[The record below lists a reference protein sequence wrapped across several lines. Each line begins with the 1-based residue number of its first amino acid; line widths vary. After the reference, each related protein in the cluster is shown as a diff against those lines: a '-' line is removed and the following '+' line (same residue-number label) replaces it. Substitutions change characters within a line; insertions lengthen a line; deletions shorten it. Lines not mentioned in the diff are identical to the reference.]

1 MKGLEGKR
9 VVVTGGTSG
18 IGEATS
24 RRFLDE
30 GARVV
35 ALAFGDEEVAT
46 APRRIPGIEAAV
58 RCDVADVAQVAG
70 AFARVDELLGGVDV
84 LVANA
89 GISIRKP
96 FLEIAAADWQRVL
109 DVNLTGIF
117 HCAQQAARRMDAADG
132 GVILMTASTNGLTG
146 HAYYA
151 DYNASKA
158 GVILLARTM
167 ALELAPKIRVNA
179 VCPGYVLTPMQEA
192 EYSPEMLEAVNAS
205 IPIGRHAAPEEIAA
219 LYAFLASDEGALL
232 HGRGDLDRR
241 RRDRLASTPAGGT
254 ALQPSHPRKRSTN
267 YCAVVVSPTGQA
279 TPVPPSPQYPFG
291 TLARYCWW

>member
-1 MKGLEGKR
+1 MEGLTGKR

-35 ALAFGDEEVAT
+35 ALAVGEDEVST
-46 APRRIPGIEAAV
+46 AAERIPGLDAL
-58 RCDVADVAQVAG
+58 RCDVANAAAVAD
-70 AFARVDELLGGVDV
+70 AFARIEKLLGGVDV

-96 FLEIAAADWQRVL
+96 FLEIETADWQRVL
-109 DVNLTGIF
+109 DVNLTGVF
-117 HCAQQAARRMDAADG
+117 HCAQQAARRMVADGG

-146 HAYYA
+146 HEYYA

-167 ALELAPKIRVNA
+167 ARELAPAVRVNA

-192 EYSPEMLEAVNAS
+192 EYTPEMLEQVNAT
-205 IPIGRHAAPEEIAA
+205 IPLGRHARPDEIAA
-219 LYAFLASDEGALL
+219 LYAFLASDEGAYFT
-232 HGRGDLDRR
+232 GAVISID
-241 RRDRLASTPAGGT
+241 GGET
-254 ALQPSHPRKRSTN
+254 A
-267 YCAVVVSPTGQA
+267 
-279 TPVPPSPQYPFG
+279 
-291 TLARYCWW
+291 

>member
-1 MKGLEGKR
+1 VRGLEGKR

-35 ALAFGDEEVAT
+35 ALAVGDEEVAT
-46 APRRIPGIEAAV
+46 ARDRIPGLDEAI
-58 RCDVADVAQVAG
+58 RCDVADEAQVAD
-70 AFARVDELLGGVDV
+70 AFARVDALLGGVDV

-96 FLEIAAADWQRVL
+96 FLEIEAADWRRVL
-109 DVNLTGIF
+109 DVNLTGVF

-146 HAYYA
+146 HPYYA

-179 VCPGYVLTPMQEA
+179 VCPGYVLTPMQKA
-192 EYSPEMLEAVNAS
+192 EYSDEMLAEVNAS
-205 IPIGRHAAPEEIAA
+205 IPIGRHADPSEIAS
-219 LYAFLASDEGALL
+219 LFAFLASDDGAYFTGAVLNV
-232 HGRGDLDRR
+232 D
-241 RRDRLASTPAGGT
+241 GGET
-254 ALQPSHPRKRSTN
+254 A
-267 YCAVVVSPTGQA
+267 
-279 TPVPPSPQYPFG
+279 
-291 TLARYCWW
+291 

>member
-24 RRFLDE
+24 RRFLEE

-35 ALAFGDEEVAT
+35 ALAFGEAEVAS
-46 APRRIPGIEAAV
+46 AVDRIPGISAAI
-58 RCDVADVAQVAG
+58 RCNVANAAQVAD
-70 AFARVDELLGGVDV
+70 AFAQVDALLGGIDV

-89 GISIRKP
+89 GISIRAP

-109 DVNLTGIF
+109 DVNLGGVF
-117 HCAQQAARRMDAADG
+117 HCAQQAARRMDAGDG

-146 HAYYA
+146 HQLYA

-167 ALELAPKIRVNA
+167 ALELAPRIRVNA
-179 VCPGYVLTPMQEA
+179 VCPGYVLTPMQQA
-192 EYSPEMLEAVNAS
+192 EYSTEMLAAVNAS
-205 IPIGRHAAPEEIAA
+205 IPLGRHAAPEEIAA
-219 LYAFLASDEGALL
+219 LYAFLASDEGAYFT
-232 HGRGDLDRR
+232 GAVISID
-241 RRDRLASTPAGGT
+241 GGET
-254 ALQPSHPRKRSTN
+254 A
-267 YCAVVVSPTGQA
+267 
-279 TPVPPSPQYPFG
+279 
-291 TLARYCWW
+291 

>member
-35 ALAFGDEEVAT
+35 ALAFGEEEVAT
-46 APRRIPGIEAAV
+46 AAQRIPGIEAAL

-117 HCAQQAARRMDAADG
+117 HCAQQAARRMNTADG

-219 LYAFLASDEGALL
+219 LYAFLASDEGAYFT
-232 HGRGDLDRR
+232 GAVISID
-241 RRDRLASTPAGGT
+241 GGET
-254 ALQPSHPRKRSTN
+254 A
-267 YCAVVVSPTGQA
+267 
-279 TPVPPSPQYPFG
+279 
-291 TLARYCWW
+291 

>member
-1 MKGLEGKR
+1 VKGLTGKR

-35 ALAFGDEEVAT
+35 ALAVGEDEVAT
-46 APRRIPGIEAAV
+46 AAERIPGIEAL
-58 RCDVADVAQVAG
+58 RCDVADAEAVAA
-70 AFARVDELLGGVDV
+70 AFATVDGLLGGVDV

-96 FLEIAAADWQRVL
+96 FLEIETADWQRVL
-109 DVNLTGIF
+109 DVNLTGVF
-117 HCAQQAARRMDAADG
+117 HCAQQAARRMVSGDG

-146 HAYYA
+146 HEYYA

-167 ALELAPKIRVNA
+167 ARELAPGVRVNA

-192 EYSPEMLEAVNAS
+192 EYTPEMLAQVNAT
-205 IPIGRHAAPEEIAA
+205 IPLGRHAGPDEIAA
-219 LYAFLASDEGALL
+219 LYAFLASDEGAYFT
-232 HGRGDLDRR
+232 GAVIAID
-241 RRDRLASTPAGGT
+241 GGET
-254 ALQPSHPRKRSTN
+254 A
-267 YCAVVVSPTGQA
+267 
-279 TPVPPSPQYPFG
+279 
-291 TLARYCWW
+291 

>member
-1 MKGLEGKR
+1 VKGLRDKR

-24 RRFLDE
+24 RRFLEE

-35 ALAFGDEEVAT
+35 ALAFGEEEVAT
-46 APRRIPGIEAAV
+46 ATERITGLDAF
-58 RCDVADVAQVAG
+58 RCDVADDTQVAD
-70 AFARVDELLGGVDV
+70 AFGRIDELLGGVDV

-96 FLEIAAADWQRVL
+96 FLEIEEADWRRVL
-109 DVNLTGIF
+109 DVNLTGVF
-117 HCAQQAARRMDAADG
+117 HCAQQAARRMEAADG

-146 HAYYA
+146 HEYYA

-179 VCPGYVLTPMQEA
+179 VCPGYVLTPMQKA
-192 EYSPEMLEAVNAS
+192 EYTPEMLAEVDAG
-205 IPIGRHAAPEEIAA
+205 IPLGRHARPEELAA
-219 LYAFLASDEGALL
+219 LYAFLASDEGAYFT
-232 HGRGDLDRR
+232 GAVISMD
-241 RRDRLASTPAGGT
+241 GGET
-254 ALQPSHPRKRSTN
+254 A
-267 YCAVVVSPTGQA
+267 
-279 TPVPPSPQYPFG
+279 
-291 TLARYCWW
+291 

>member
-1 MKGLEGKR
+1 MRGLEGKR

-35 ALAFGDEEVAT
+35 ALAVGEDEVAT
-46 APRRIPGIEAAV
+46 AAERIPGIEAL
-58 RCDVADVAQVAG
+58 RCDVADAAAVEE
-70 AFARVDELLGGVDV
+70 AFARADELLGGVDV

-96 FLEIAAADWQRVL
+96 FLEIEEADWRRVL
-109 DVNLTGIF
+109 DVNLTGVF
-117 HCAQQAARRMDAADG
+117 HCAQQAARRMVAGDG

-146 HAYYA
+146 HPFYA

-167 ALELAPKIRVNA
+167 ALELAPSVRVNA
-179 VCPGYVLTPMQEA
+179 VCPGYVLTPMQKS
-192 EYSPEMLEAVNAS
+192 EYTDEMLAEVNAG
-205 IPIGRHAAPEEIAA
+205 IPLGRHASPEEIAS
-219 LYAFLASDEGALL
+219 LFAFLASDDGAYFT
-232 HGRGDLDRR
+232 GAVISVD
-241 RRDRLASTPAGGT
+241 GGET
-254 ALQPSHPRKRSTN
+254 A
-267 YCAVVVSPTGQA
+267 
-279 TPVPPSPQYPFG
+279 
-291 TLARYCWW
+291 